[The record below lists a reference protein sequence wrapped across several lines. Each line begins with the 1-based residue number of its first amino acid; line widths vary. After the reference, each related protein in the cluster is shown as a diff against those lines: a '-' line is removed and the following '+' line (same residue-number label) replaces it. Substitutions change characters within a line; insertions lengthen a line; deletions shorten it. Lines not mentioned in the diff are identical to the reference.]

1 MPIRK
6 ELLNVAEVAH
16 LDELLAFVKS
26 QIGWQ
31 LGAYDSLD
39 TKTGLLLA
47 FDGVIATLILS
58 AHGKG
63 GWTRL
68 TAVGAIVISALMA
81 IAALWPREPYIGP
94 VASTVFN
101 KHVRKA
107 GMEEELL
114 AKLSAAVVENNEM
127 VAVKSRLWKW
137 ASLFLLVGVVC
148 VGLAAAGVY

>member
-1 MPIRK
+1 M
-6 ELLNVAEVAH
+6 
-16 LDELLAFVKS
+16 KS

-58 AHGKG
+58 AHGEG
-63 GWTRL
+63 GWPHL

-81 IAALWPREPYIGP
+81 KAALWPRAPYIGP
-94 VASTVFN
+94 VASNVFN
-101 KHVRKA
+101 RHLRSA

-114 AKLSAAVVENNEM
+114 AKLSAAVVANNDM

-137 ASLFLLVGVVC
+137 ASVFLLVGVVC
-148 VGLAAAGVY
+148 VGLAAARV